1 MATITH
7 HDESL
12 VESKEILY
20 PNANMIDSEPF
31 YKNFTAIQNM
41 LQNNR
46 DEEKQ
51 LNESVDSMNHVYRA
65 NRVQIEASSSN
76 QYYLNGR
83 IDTSHQDSS
92 QITDDTGCNSQLANL
107 NSSLNNDNNSSTR
120 TNTISTLDE
129 TQESSTKTPYSY
141 IDKQYFSRWYHE
153 KYKCSASL
161 NQFKPIKNND
171 DEDTKKSPD
180 EDQSNIITHA
190 SVPINFASKQTNDDQ
205 FRNQIGQIYGLD
217 DIDTLSMTSSLHS
230 SMDEINS
237 SSEQNRSRSVLK
249 SIDNLNSKQHITI
262 REHYPRKEMPSLMG
276 HRSLST
282 ASIRTSDDN
291 EYEILLQNHPEL
303 NKDPNPQIIKKQ
315 NSDQVTYKQNISIRY
330 LVPPTPP
337 PTGPL
342 IIREIVAPHP
352 RTPPPLVIEQQ
363 DPEPLT
369 PPPQIFREA
378 PPTPPPHQE
387 TQVITKVLPQERP
400 SPQRVIIER
409 NHPLP
414 PKPQSII
421 IEKWLPYKPAPQR
434 EVIYER
440 VFETPM
446 ISHFQP
452 TRSSSSDRQRYRPAN
467 SNLTS
472 SSSSRLPDSVCIDR
486 QNRFEEIEQH
496 KPSAFEQLAWL
507 TQQQIEEIEQ
517 HTMEYIQAHQKWLA
531 NQQQPVNQYMQMPMQ
546 FTTPTLV
553 VNHPPI
559 TRTIPAYPQRQNIP
573 QQLLYQPVY
582 LYPSY
587 KTESYCNLEF

>member
-1 MATITH
+1 MGTITH

-12 VESKEILY
+12 VESNEILY
-20 PNANMIDSEPF
+20 QNANMIDSEPF
-31 YKNFTAIQNM
+31 YKNFTVIQNI
-41 LQNNR
+41 LQNNH

-51 LNESVDSMNHVYRA
+51 LNEFMDSMNHIYRA
-65 NRVQIEASSSN
+65 NRVPIEASSSN
-76 QYYLNGR
+76 KYYLNDR

-92 QITDDTGCNSQLANL
+92 QIMDDTGYNSQLASL
-107 NSSLNNDNNSSTR
+107 NSSLNNDNNSSAR
-120 TNTISTLDE
+120 TNTISKVDE
-129 TQESSTKTPYSY
+129 TQESSTNTPYSY

-161 NQFKPIKNND
+161 NQFKPINNND
-171 DEDTKKSPD
+171 DEATKKNPD

-190 SVPINFASKQTNDDQ
+190 SVPINFVSKEINDKP

-217 DIDTLSMTSSLHS
+217 DIDTSSTASSSHS
-230 SMDEINS
+230 LVDEINS
-237 SSEQNRSRSVLK
+237 SAEQNRSRSILK
-249 SIDNLNSKQHITI
+249 TIDNLNSKQQITI
-262 REHYPRKEMPSLMG
+262 REHYPRKEMPSLTG

-282 ASIRTSDDN
+282 ASIRTSDDD
-291 EYEILLQNHPEL
+291 EYELLLHNHPEL
-303 NKDPNPQIIKKQ
+303 NKDPNPQIVKKQ

-352 RTPPPLVIEQQ
+352 PTPPPLVIDQQ

-369 PPPQIFREA
+369 PSPQIFREA

-387 TQVITKVLPQERP
+387 AQVINKVLPQGRL

-409 NHPLP
+409 NPPLP

-421 IEKWLPYKPAPQR
+421 IEKWLPYKPAPPR

-452 TRSSSSDRQRYRPAN
+452 TRSSSSDRQRYRPAD
-467 SNLTS
+467 SHLTS
-472 SSSSRLPDSVCIDR
+472 PSRLPDSVCIDR

-517 HTMEYIQAHQKWLA
+517 HTMEYIQAHQNWLA
-531 NQQQPVNQYMQMPMQ
+531 NQQQPVNHCMQMPMQ

-559 TRTIPAYPQRQNIP
+559 TRTIPAYPQREDIP
-573 QQLLYQPVY
+573 QQLLYQPVF

-587 KTESYCNLEF
+587 K

>member
-1 MATITH
+1 MGTITH

-12 VESKEILY
+12 VESNEILY
-20 PNANMIDSEPF
+20 QNANMIDSEPF
-31 YKNFTAIQNM
+31 YKNFTVIQNI
-41 LQNNR
+41 LQNNH

-51 LNESVDSMNHVYRA
+51 LNEFMDSMNHIYRA
-65 NRVQIEASSSN
+65 NRVPIEASSSN
-76 QYYLNGR
+76 KYYLNDR

-92 QITDDTGCNSQLANL
+92 QIMDDTGYNSQLASL
-107 NSSLNNDNNSSTR
+107 NSSLNNDNNSSAR
-120 TNTISTLDE
+120 TNTISKVDE
-129 TQESSTKTPYSY
+129 TQESSTNTPYSY

-161 NQFKPIKNND
+161 NQFKPINNND
-171 DEDTKKSPD
+171 DEATKKNPD

-190 SVPINFASKQTNDDQ
+190 SVPINFVSKEINDKP

-217 DIDTLSMTSSLHS
+217 DIDTSSTASSSHS
-230 SMDEINS
+230 LVDEINYS
-237 SSEQNRSRSVLK
+237 AEQNRSRSILK
-249 SIDNLNSKQHITI
+249 TIDNLNSKQQITI
-262 REHYPRKEMPSLMG
+262 REHYPRKEMPSLTG

-282 ASIRTSDDN
+282 ASIRTSDDD
-291 EYEILLQNHPEL
+291 EYELLLHNHPEL
-303 NKDPNPQIIKKQ
+303 NKDPNPQIVKKQ

-352 RTPPPLVIEQQ
+352 PTPPPLVIDQQ

-369 PPPQIFREA
+369 PSPQIFREA

-387 TQVITKVLPQERP
+387 AQVINKVLPQGRL

-409 NHPLP
+409 NPPLP

-421 IEKWLPYKPAPQR
+421 IEKWLPYKPAPPR

-452 TRSSSSDRQRYRPAN
+452 TRSSSSDRQRYRPAD
-467 SNLTS
+467 SHLTS
-472 SSSSRLPDSVCIDR
+472 PSRLPDSVCIDR

-517 HTMEYIQAHQKWLA
+517 HTMEYIQAHQNWLA
-531 NQQQPVNQYMQMPMQ
+531 NQQQPVNHCMQMPMQ

-559 TRTIPAYPQRQNIP
+559 TRTIPAYPQREDIP
-573 QQLLYQPVY
+573 QQLLYQPVF

-587 KTESYCNLEF
+587 K